1 VGVRVDP
8 PEIAIAVVT
17 VRSLRAAGDQPVLLP
32 EIQLRGASRVSS
44 IRIASRAVLAHES
57 LSS

>member
-1 VGVRVDP
+1 VDP